1 MTQFEISKIERTCPY
16 RVVNVAHTTSIII
29 YNFCGQILRPYR
41 KPTIIKHFNSSPVH
55 CFEGQSLLNR
65 FESLRCEQA

>member
-29 YNFCGQILRPYR
+29 YNFCGQILRHYR
-41 KPTIIKHFNSSPVH
+41 KPTIIKTLQFISTTL
-55 CFEGQSLLNR
+55 F
-65 FESLRCEQA
+65 